1 MLRESI
7 LVLALTLSM
16 ASWISA
22 QTIDSTGSSTAPTEQ
37 SSFNW
42 KDRVFFGGNVGGG
55 ITNNKLAIN
64 LAPLVGLRI
73 TDRYSA
79 GVQAN
84 YTYARI
90 NIPGYTLNDHM
101 IGGSIFNRYF
111 VWRDLFLHGEAEM
124 LNANWTG
131 NARSNIY
138 NLMAGGGYLFRFG
151 PSGGFGVM
159 VLYNFIENTYG
170 VRQNPVI
177 NMGFTFGL

>member
-1 MLRESI
+1 MLRELI

-16 ASWISA
+16 VSWIYA
-22 QTIDSTGSSTAPTEQ
+22 QTIDSTGSNTAPIEQ

-42 KDRVFFGGNVGGG
+42 KDRVFFGGNIGGG
-55 ITNNKLAIN
+55 ITNNQFVIN
-64 LAPLVGLRI
+64 IAPLVGLRI

-90 NIPGYTLNDHM
+90 SIPGYTLNDHV

-131 NARSNIY
+131 TERSNIY

-151 PSGGFGVM
+151 TNAGFGIM
-159 VLYNFIENTYG
+159 VLYNFLENPYKI
-170 VRQNPVI
+170 RQNPVI